1 MSFNPNLN
9 VSITPAQQTAIED
22 AIQTIL
28 DTMAAIG
35 VVNLSPEERKS
46 LPSISNTRL
55 PYVAKGIKE
64 LATNFPDFVGL
75 DITQPRASD
84 LFDTFTQL
92 ANFKVKLK
100 EVDDRMTDM
109 AMNAEN
115 LAYRFTLD
123 LYGTAEKYKGRVAGA
138 DTIIDELKG
147 LFEGQGNPGDTP
159 TPPAE

>member
-1 MSFNPNLN
+1 
-9 VSITPAQQTAIED
+9 
-22 AIQTIL
+22 
-28 DTMAAIG
+28 
-35 VVNLSPEERKS
+35 
-46 LPSISNTRL
+46 
-55 PYVAKGIKE
+55 
-64 LATNFPDFVGL
+64 
-75 DITQPRASD
+75 
-84 LFDTFTQL
+84 
-92 ANFKVKLK
+92 
-100 EVDDRMTDM
+100 MTDM